1 MSFFKYLRRHL
12 RATATPKPG
21 LARACAPDEP
31 AKSAPPNGTLQR
43 NALRRPRSR
52 GGGPKQIR
60 LRPCVHA
67 NSRQGLPIAVLSL
80 FKGLAQETGLLW
92 RPILSCSRT
101 RASRAGG
108 RRRLRTAAP
117 DSGSPRSR
125 ATVFTHLKSPR
136 GPLPQLAGE
145 GGAKRRMGCGPQAS
159 AQVGLHNRHP
169 KPASIHTCFPHPIRR
184 YAAPSPL
191 RGKGGPPAACRLDDL
206 CECRSA
212 FAGMTLRV
220 APRLR

>member
-1 MSFFKYLRRHL
+1 RGAPADAEALEARRLTQGPPFRARFELFQVLAVHL

-52 GGGPKQIR
+52 GGGPKQMR

-92 RPILSCSRT
+92 RPILSCSDR
-101 RASRAGG
+101 
-108 RRRLRTAAP
+108 
-117 DSGSPRSR
+117 
-125 ATVFTHLKSPR
+125 
-136 GPLPQLAGE
+136 
-145 GGAKRRMGCGPQAS
+145 
-159 AQVGLHNRHP
+159 
-169 KPASIHTCFPHPIRR
+169 
-184 YAAPSPL
+184 
-191 RGKGGPPAACRLDDL
+191 
-206 CECRSA
+206 
-212 FAGMTLRV
+212 
-220 APRLR
+220 